1 MTENNR
7 AEQTYSENVTDE
19 SQRAA
24 VEARRQEALA
34 RKAEFFGKWMWIYFL
49 MIILETIVAV
59 ISLDIVG
66 ETCSVMQWIG
76 PLLGL
81 ACSVAS
87 GVVLLKMSEREYQY
101 KIAGVLYIT
110 GNIIEAA
117 VELSGIA
124 DNWALFIL
132 LPTAVFGLIAMY
144 NEWMG
149 HASVMIEID
158 NVLAEKWRKLWK
170 RLLIGIGGMFGSI
183 MLMLMIPVVG
193 LVAFLVS
200 AIAVAVIAI
209 MKMVCLYQSAK
220 ACSRWFEDT
229 STGTETMV

>member
-7 AEQTYSENVTDE
+7 AEQTYSENVTYE

-49 MIILETIVAV
+49 MIIPETIAAV
-59 ISLDIVG
+59 VSLDIVV

-87 GVVLLKMSEREYQY
+87 GIVLLKMSEREYQY
-101 KIAGVLYIT
+101 KIAGVLYII
-110 GNIIEAA
+110 GNGIEVA
-117 VELSGIA
+117 VELSEMPN
-124 DNWALFIL
+124 NWAAFIL
-132 LPTAVFGLIAMY
+132 LPTAVLGLVAMY
-144 NEWMG
+144 HEFMG

-170 RLLIGIGGMFGSI
+170 WFLIGIGGMFGSI
-183 MLMLMIPVVG
+183 VVMLIIPIAG
-193 LVAFLVS
+193 LIALLIS

>member
-59 ISLDIVG
+59 ISLDIVV

-81 ACSVAS
+81 ACSVAR

-110 GNIIEAA
+110 GNIIEVA

-158 NVLAEKWRKLWK
+158 NVLAEKWRKFWK